1 MSHLLIHFITSLKNT
16 ITSWLKDD
24 ASAHQVYL
32 KRIFMKY
39 IVLLTLLLLLPQHAA
54 IAAIYQC
61 KIDGVTSFSQTPCE
75 ASDSKKGVYHP
86 KAPILTYTPNQSP
99 TTVQAKKK
107 NQVNTMDASDA
118 IVIKQQRC
126 ENGTYTVV
134 MKNISTYSTYSTTVD
149 VTFNYF
155 KPDRAK
161 KVWDKRKQ
169 TIVLKP
175 RQQREFILKGRAAPS
190 SYDMECVA
198 NRSVK
203 FVDSI
208 VSR

>member
-1 MSHLLIHFITSLKNT
+1 
-16 ITSWLKDD
+16 
-24 ASAHQVYL
+24 
-32 KRIFMKY
+32 
-39 IVLLTLLLLLPQHAA
+39 
-54 IAAIYQC
+54 
-61 KIDGVTSFSQTPCE
+61 
-75 ASDSKKGVYHP
+75 
-86 KAPILTYTPNQSP
+86 
-99 TTVQAKKK
+99 
-107 NQVNTMDASDA
+107 
-118 IVIKQQRC
+118 
-126 ENGTYTVV
+126 
-134 MKNISTYSTYSTTVD
+134 MKNISKYSTYSTTVD

-190 SYDMECVA
+190 SYGMECVA

-203 FVDSI
+203 FIDSI